1 VNERTEKMDLR
12 FVQDSIFDL
21 STDSIIYFT
30 DNTLIGPSSKFLIDK
45 ASKKIIEPIIK
56 QNGCHTGKAKIIP
69 GFDLKNDYVILA
81 IIPDGL
87 ENDRDKFLF
96 KQTIYNI
103 FDLMTEYN
111 LNSIAVDLSHIYE
124 IYGKNYVTLLNE
136 VIIEKRNDYI
146 DLVMYLCKGNV
157 IDN

>member
-1 VNERTEKMDLR
+1 MDLR

-30 DNTLIGPSSKFLIDK
+30 DNTLIGPSSKFLVDK

-56 QNGCHTGKAKIIP
+56 QNGCPTGKAKIIP

-81 IIPDGL
+81 VIPDGL